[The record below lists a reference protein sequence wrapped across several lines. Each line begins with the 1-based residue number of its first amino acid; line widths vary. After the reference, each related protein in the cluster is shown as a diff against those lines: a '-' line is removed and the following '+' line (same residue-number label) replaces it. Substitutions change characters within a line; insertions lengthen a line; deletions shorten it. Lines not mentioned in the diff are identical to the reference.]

1 MTHTRAGHT
10 FRLGIHTLAILFAG
24 IVVFLSA
31 SAASAEET
39 MLLPV
44 APPEDAEL
52 PYNVPLQPWLVPTVL
67 ELKTRYADGLAHE
80 FGVIAETRSGDD
92 LTVLVEAGGE
102 LADAAA
108 AVGTSIKAIGEL
120 DVTFGIEGIS
130 RIIPAE
136 SALRDTLFGYV
147 VWHEFSSAPAR
158 DMMTRFEELVDHVV
172 AGGEAAGTLTSELD
186 TAQGQLEE
194 AVELGSSS
202 LIAELA
208 PVIVETS
215 NRINSICLAVAG
227 DAHELSAIVDSLGEN
242 SGELLAER
250 WAEASRSIDAVRL
263 PAEKSGPA
271 LDAMSEILALV
282 VALGDFYGAASTS
295 IQDLSAA
302 PDADGN
308 LYIPWMVVRRDWES
322 ARELEAH
329 IIEER
334 DEPAGG
340 GHDHGEHECAH
351 GYGYLGHAAGD
362 ESRARLAALLP
373 AQVQANAI
381 LAERAVEHMSTMVS
395 AAIDALEETYLRE
408 DGYSSDLS
416 ERRRRDIFED
426 ADRKL
431 RENLDLSTAR
441 IAAKEA
447 RASIARSRQHTAAG
461 AYVNA
466 LYHYHNAWLHSLNAG
481 ASALRAVRAG

>member
-1 MTHTRAGHT
+1 M
-10 FRLGIHTLAILFAG
+10 
-24 IVVFLSA
+24 
-31 SAASAEET
+31 
-39 MLLPV
+39 
-44 APPEDAEL
+44 
-52 PYNVPLQPWLVPTVL
+52 
-67 ELKTRYADGLAHE
+67 
-80 FGVIAETRSGDD
+80 
-92 LTVLVEAGGE
+92 
-102 LADAAA
+102 
-108 AVGTSIKAIGEL
+108 
-120 DVTFGIEGIS
+120 EGIS

-172 AGGEAAGTLTSELD
+172 DGGEAAATLTSELA
-186 TAQGQLEE
+186 TAQSQLDE
-194 AVELGSSS
+194 AVELGSSTR
-202 LIAELA
+202 IAELA
-208 PVIVETS
+208 PVIVETA
-215 NRINSICLAVAG
+215 NRINGICLAVGG
-227 DAHELSAIVDSLGEN
+227 DAYELSAIVDSLSQN
-242 SGELLAER
+242 SGELLEDR
-250 WAEASRSIDAVRL
+250 WAEASRAIDAVKL
-263 PAEKSGPA
+263 PAGKSGPA
-271 LDAMSEILALV
+271 LEAMSEILDLV
-282 VALGDFYGAASTS
+282 VALGDFYGAAATS

-322 ARELEAH
+322 ARELEVH

-334 DEPAGG
+334 DEAAGG

-373 AQVQANAI
+373 YQVQANAI
-381 LAERAVEHMSTMVS
+381 LAERAVEHMSTLVS
-395 AAIDALEETYLRE
+395 SAIDALEETYLRE
-408 DGYSSDLS
+408 GGYSSDLS
-416 ERRRRDIFED
+416 EKRRRDIFEE

-431 RENLDLSTAR
+431 RENLDLATAR

-447 RASIARSRQHTAAG
+447 RASIARARQHTASG